1 MHQQAIHEEDSDTE
15 ALVSQ
20 IITSEDIQLKTEDD
34 QMHNEFSENEDML
47 DDIRSVVEKVQETI
61 ANDEDVDNVLG
72 ENESDW
78 TPYHPLQ
85 DSIVVNK
92 DQNEMK
98 IYQDIHNQEIQM
110 VCTKFVEYKIWK
122 LLIALIQANEQF
134 EATQYRLE
142 EYNRNIVHEDNT
154 DQSTR
159 VEEPEDDI
167 SEALSVSPDQPY
179 SDNYF
184 SASKFLIPLL

>member
-110 VCTKFVEYKIWK
+110 VCTKFVEYKI
-122 LLIALIQANEQF
+122 
-134 EATQYRLE
+134 
-142 EYNRNIVHEDNT
+142 
-154 DQSTR
+154 
-159 VEEPEDDI
+159 
-167 SEALSVSPDQPY
+167 
-179 SDNYF
+179 
-184 SASKFLIPLL
+184 

>member
-1 MHQQAIHEEDSDTE
+1 M
-15 ALVSQ
+15 
-20 IITSEDIQLKTEDD
+20 
-34 QMHNEFSENEDML
+34 
-47 DDIRSVVEKVQETI
+47 
-61 ANDEDVDNVLG
+61 
-72 ENESDW
+72 
-78 TPYHPLQ
+78 
-85 DSIVVNK
+85 
-92 DQNEMK
+92 
-98 IYQDIHNQEIQM
+98 
-110 VCTKFVEYKIWK
+110 
-122 LLIALIQANEQF
+122 LIALIQANEQF